1 MNISSGALLT
11 TTINQSTSEC
21 ILNAFQGWRKHHQQF
36 ITSLENH
43 SSSSSSS
50 SSLRENFKKPH
61 PPVVVWILEH
71 QYTEA
76 GLSWSSLKGNDGILG
91 HLLRSYNKRHDL
103 PENEQF
109 QLRLQLITRS
119 ECGDLEPGLFDDDD
133 INYQLRAYDNLVE
146 EFDEDAYRG
155 PGLPPP
161 TKAELAAAEIIEP
174 EDYINLSL
182 PSYDTDDKLCNEPDL
197 TNWSIDFSSLLP
209 NENILMHGKPFDQNV
224 EPTGN

>member
-119 ECGDLEPGLFDDDD
+119 ECGGLDGFFDDDD
-133 INYQLRAYDNLVE
+133 V
-146 EFDEDAYRG
+146 DEMNEADIVDA
-155 PGLPPP
+155 
-161 TKAELAAAEIIEP
+161 

-182 PSYDTDDKLCNEPDL
+182 PSYDTDDKPCNEPDL
-197 TNWSIDFSSLLP
+197 TNWSIDFSTLLP
-209 NENILMHGKPFDQNV
+209 DENILMQGKPFDQNV
-224 EPTGN
+224 EPTGNNSYRRSIATSEFQSSQPINR